1 LRTKVIRTKSIR
13 TKVIRTKVIR
23 TKAILTKDIRTKVFR
38 TKVFRTKVFRTKAI
52 RTKAIRTKVIRTKV
66 IGTTRF
72 TFGSSSPSRLWN
84 SFLGIMKAARL
95 AVYKAKKTT
104 AKRAQMADMNLEKTE
119 FHDITMWAKFFAKLI
134 AKLMSNS
141 IIFSTY

>member
-1 LRTKVIRTKSIR
+1 M

-23 TKAILTKDIRTKVFR
+23 TKAIRTKAI
-38 TKVFRTKVFRTKAI
+38 RTKAI
-52 RTKAIRTKVIRTKV
+52 RTKAIRTKVISTKFRTKVIRTKVFRTIV

-119 FHDITMWAKFFAKLI
+119 FHDITMWAKF
-134 AKLMSNS
+134 SQN
-141 IIFSTY
+141 